1 MRKSKKTKVTFDAID
16 SLTPEEAGDLLSN
29 DDEAEL
35 LASATSWKIERR
47 READELDRLIGSK
60 SSQIDQNHIT
70 LGNDELNKLN
80 GYGPYDPIA
89 NPPPTISGPWGGT
102 ISTTISSTN
111 ISELEKRIEKLEEES
126 QRDKAEICILRAE
139 LDDLL
144 RRVRKG
150 GFWVKPGI

>member
-1 MRKSKKTKVTFDAID
+1 MRKSKKTKATFDAID

-35 LASATSWKIERR
+35 LASATAWKIERR
-47 READELDRLIGSK
+47 READELDKLIGSK
-60 SSQIDQNHIT
+60 SSQIDQTHIT

-80 GYGPYDPIA
+80 GYGPYDPII
-89 NPPPTISGPWGGT
+89 NPPPTISPWGGT
-102 ISTTISSTN
+102 TSTIISSIN
-111 ISELEKRIEKLEEES
+111 ISDLEKRIEKLEEES
-126 QRDKAEICILRAE
+126 QRDKAEISILRAE

-150 GFWVKPGI
+150 GFWAKPGI

>member
-1 MRKSKKTKVTFDAID
+1 MRKTRKTKATYDAIG
-16 SLTPEEAGDLLSN
+16 SLDPTEAGELLSD

-35 LASATSWKIERR
+35 LASATAWKIERR
-47 READELDRLIGSK
+47 READELDRLIRSK
-60 SSQIDQNHIT
+60 SSSQIDQNHIT

-89 NPPPTISGPWGGT
+89 NPPPTISPWGGT
-102 ISTTISSTN
+102 STTISSIN

-126 QRDKAEICILRAE
+126 RQDKAEISILRAE

-150 GFWVKPGI
+150 GFWAKPGI